1 MNKSQFL
8 KEQLVPTIAAIS
20 PEFKPIWGKMN
31 LQQMTEHM
39 SREGFQVANGKLLQE
54 LVTPAE
60 QVEKMQAFLMSDKPF
75 RENTPNS
82 LMSAEPLPVKHPD
95 MNAALAELQTEID
108 DFFKVYENE
117 PGKSIMNP
125 FFGALNFE
133 LQVQLLHKHATHHL
147 RQFGVAL

>member
-8 KEQLVPTIAAIS
+8 KERLVPTIAAIS

-95 MNAALAELQTEID
+95 MNAALVELQTEID

-117 PGKSIMNP
+117 PEKSIMNP